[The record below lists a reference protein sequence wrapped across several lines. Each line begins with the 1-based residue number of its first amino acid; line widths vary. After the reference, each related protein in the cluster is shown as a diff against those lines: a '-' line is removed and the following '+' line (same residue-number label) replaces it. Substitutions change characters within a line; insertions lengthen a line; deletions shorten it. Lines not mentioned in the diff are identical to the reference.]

1 MHMDLK
7 GKNALV
13 TGSGIRLGRAIALAL
28 GEAGCNLA
36 LHYNSS
42 VKSVTQVKTDL
53 EKIGRKARV
62 FQQDLEDIAHVQDL
76 MDQVCSKFGHV
87 DILINNAGIYP
98 AGPGKAATPE
108 KISRVF
114 NVNLFSPWLLISAFA
129 NQLPRDAEGKVINI
143 SDGKVFRTGTDHFSY
158 RVTKQAINAI
168 TAMFALELAPK
179 ITVNAIAPGT
189 MLPLQGY
196 EHVNLQVVADRQ
208 IPLKRIGN
216 PEIVAQNVLHILRQD
231 FMTGHVIRVDGGEF
245 L

>member
-1 MHMDLK
+1 MDLK

-36 LHYNSS
+36 LHYNTSIES
-42 VKSVTQVKTDL
+42 VIQVKSDL
-53 EKIGRKARV
+53 EKIGRKAQI
-62 FQQDLEDIAHVQDL
+62 FQQDLEDISHVQDL
-76 MDQVCSKFGHV
+76 MTQVCSEFGHI

-98 AGPGKAATPE
+98 AGSGKAATPE
-108 KISRVF
+108 KINRVF

-129 NQLPRDAEGKVINI
+129 NQLPREVQGKVINI
-143 SDGKVFRTGTDHFSY
+143 SDGKVFRIGTDHFSY
-158 RVTKQAINAI
+158 RVTKQAINTI
-168 TAMFALELAPK
+168 TAMFALELAPN

-196 EHVNLQVVADRQ
+196 EHVDLQVVADRQ
-208 IPLKRIGN
+208 IPLKRIGS
-216 PEIVAQNVLHILRQD
+216 PEIIAQNVLHILSQD
-231 FMTGHVIRVDGGEF
+231 FMTGDVIRVDGGEF

>member
-1 MHMDLK
+1 MDLK

-36 LHYNSS
+36 LHYNTSVES
-42 VKSVTQVKTDL
+42 VIQVKSDL
-53 EKIGRKARV
+53 EKMGRKAHV
-62 FQQDLEDIAHVQDL
+62 FQQDLEDISHVQDL
-76 MDQVCSKFGHV
+76 MTQVCSEFGHI

-98 AGPGKAATPE
+98 AGSGKAATPE
-108 KISRVF
+108 KINKVF

-129 NQLPRDAEGKVINI
+129 SQLPREVQGKVINI
-143 SDGKVFRTGTDHFSY
+143 SDGKVFRNGTDHFSY
-158 RVTKQAINAI
+158 RVTKQAINTI
-168 TAMFALELAPK
+168 TAMFALELAPN

-196 EHVNLQVVADRQ
+196 EHVDLQVVADRQ
-208 IPLKRIGN
+208 IPLKRIGS
-216 PEIVAQNVLHILRQD
+216 PEIIAQNVLHILSQD
-231 FMTGHVIRVDGGEF
+231 FMTGDVIRVDGGEF

>member
-1 MHMDLK
+1 MDLK

-36 LHYNSS
+36 LHYNTSIES
-42 VKSVTQVKTDL
+42 VIQVKSDL
-53 EKIGRKARV
+53 EKMGRKAQV
-62 FQQDLEDIAHVQDL
+62 FQQDLEDISHVQDL
-76 MDQVCSKFGHV
+76 MTRVCSEFGHI

-98 AGPGKAATPE
+98 AGSGKAATPE
-108 KISRVF
+108 KINRVF

-129 NQLPRDAEGKVINI
+129 NQLPREVQGKVINI
-143 SDGKVFRTGTDHFSY
+143 SDAKVFRNGTDHFSY
-158 RVTKQAINAI
+158 RVTKQAINTI
-168 TAMFALELAPK
+168 TAMFALELAPN

-196 EHVNLQVVADRQ
+196 EHVDLQVVADRQ
-208 IPLKRIGN
+208 IPLKRIGS
-216 PEIVAQNVLHILRQD
+216 PEIIAQNVLHILSQD
-231 FMTGHVIRVDGGEF
+231 FMTGDVIRVDGGEF

>member
-1 MHMDLK
+1 MDLK

-36 LHYNSS
+36 LHYNTSIES
-42 VKSVTQVKTDL
+42 VIQVKSDL
-53 EKIGRKARV
+53 EKIGRKAQV
-62 FQQDLEDIAHVQDL
+62 FQQDLEDISHVQDL
-76 MDQVCSKFGHV
+76 MTRVCSEFGHI

-98 AGPGKAATPE
+98 AGSGKAATPE
-108 KISRVF
+108 KINRVF

-129 NQLPRDAEGKVINI
+129 NQLPREVQGKVINI
-143 SDGKVFRTGTDHFSY
+143 SDGKVFRNGTDHFSY
-158 RVTKQAINAI
+158 RVTKQAINTI
-168 TAMFALELAPK
+168 TAMFALELAPN

-196 EHVNLQVVADRQ
+196 EHVDLQVVADRQ
-208 IPLKRIGN
+208 IPLKRIGS
-216 PEIVAQNVLHILRQD
+216 PEIIAQNVLHILNQD
-231 FMTGHVIRVDGGEF
+231 FMTGDVIRVDGGEF

>member
-1 MHMDLK
+1 MDLK

-36 LHYNSS
+36 LHYNTSVES
-42 VKSVTQVKTDL
+42 VIQVKSDL
-53 EKIGRKARV
+53 EKIGRKAQI
-62 FQQDLEDIAHVQDL
+62 FQQDLEDVSHVQDL
-76 MDQVCSKFGHV
+76 MTRVCSEFGHI

-98 AGPGKAATPE
+98 AGSGKAATPE
-108 KISRVF
+108 KINKVF

-129 NQLPRDAEGKVINI
+129 SQLPREVQGKVINI
-143 SDGKVFRTGTDHFSY
+143 SDGKVFRNGTDHFSY
-158 RVTKQAINAI
+158 RVTKQAINTI
-168 TAMFALELAPK
+168 TAMFALELAPN

-196 EHVNLQVVADRQ
+196 EHVDLQVVADRQ
-208 IPLKRIGN
+208 IPLKRIGS
-216 PEIVAQNVLHILRQD
+216 PEIIAQNVLHILSQD
-231 FMTGHVIRVDGGEF
+231 FMTGDVIRVDGGEF

>member
-1 MHMDLK
+1 MDLK

-36 LHYNSS
+36 LHYNTSVES
-42 VKSVTQVKTDL
+42 VIQVKSDL
-53 EKIGRKARV
+53 EKMGRKAHV
-62 FQQDLEDIAHVQDL
+62 FQQDLEDISHVQDL
-76 MDQVCSKFGHV
+76 MTQVCSEFGHI

-98 AGPGKAATPE
+98 AGSGKAATPE
-108 KISRVF
+108 KINKVF

-129 NQLPRDAEGKVINI
+129 SQLPREVQGKVINI
-143 SDGKVFRTGTDHFSY
+143 SDGKVFRNGTDHFSY
-158 RVTKQAINAI
+158 RVTKQAINTI
-168 TAMFALELAPK
+168 TAMFALELAPN

-196 EHVNLQVVADRQ
+196 EHVDLQVLADRQ
-208 IPLKRIGN
+208 IPLKRIGS
-216 PEIVAQNVLHILRQD
+216 PEIIAQNVLHILSQD
-231 FMTGHVIRVDGGEF
+231 FMTGDVIRVDGGEF

>member
-13 TGSGIRLGRAIALAL
+13 TGSGIRLGRSIAFAL

-42 VKSVTQVKTDL
+42 VESVIQVKSDL
-53 EKIGRKARV
+53 DKLGRKARV
-62 FQQDLEDIAHVQDL
+62 FQHDLEDISHVQDL
-76 MDQVCSKFGHV
+76 MDRVCDEFGHI

-98 AGPGKAATPE
+98 AGPGKAATAE
-108 KISRVF
+108 KINRVF
-114 NVNLFSPWLLISAFA
+114 NINLFSPWLLISAFA
-129 NQLPRDAEGKVINI
+129 NQLPRDMQGRVINI
-143 SDGKVFRTGTDHFSY
+143 SDGKIFRTGTDHFSY
-158 RVTKQAINAI
+158 RVTKQAINTI

-196 EHVNLQVVADRQ
+196 EHANLQVVADRQ

-216 PEIVAQNVLHILRQD
+216 PEIVAQNVLHILSQD
-231 FMTGHVIRVDGGEF
+231 FMTGHVIRIDGGEF
-245 L
+245 I

>member
-1 MHMDLK
+1 MDLK

-36 LHYNSS
+36 LHYNTSIES
-42 VKSVTQVKTDL
+42 VIQVKSDL
-53 EKIGRKARV
+53 EKIGRKAQV
-62 FQQDLEDIAHVQDL
+62 FQQDLEDISHVQDL
-76 MDQVCSKFGHV
+76 MTQVCSEFGHI

-98 AGPGKAATPE
+98 AGSGKAATPE
-108 KISRVF
+108 KINRVF

-129 NQLPRDAEGKVINI
+129 NQLPREVQGKVINI
-143 SDGKVFRTGTDHFSY
+143 SDGKVFRNGTDHFSY
-158 RVTKQAINAI
+158 RVTKQAINTI
-168 TAMFALELAPK
+168 TAMFALELAPN

-196 EHVNLQVVADRQ
+196 EHVDLQVVADRQ
-208 IPLKRIGN
+208 IPLKRIGS
-216 PEIVAQNVLHILRQD
+216 PEIIAQNVLHILSQD
-231 FMTGHVIRVDGGEF
+231 FMTGDVIRVDGGEF

>member
-1 MHMDLK
+1 MDLK

-28 GEAGCNLA
+28 GQAGCNLA

-42 VKSVTQVKTDL
+42 VESVAQVKSEL
-53 EKIGRKARV
+53 EKMGRKALT
-62 FQQDLEDIAHVQDL
+62 FQQDLEETSHVQDL
-76 MDQVCSKFGHV
+76 MSRVCAEFGHV

-98 AGPGKAATPE
+98 PGYGKAATPE
-108 KISRVF
+108 KIYRVF

-129 NQLPRDAEGKVINI
+129 NQLPKGMQGKVINI
-143 SDGKVFRTGTDHFSY
+143 SDGKVFRNGTDHFGY
-158 RVTKQAINAI
+158 RITKQGINAI
-168 TAMFALELAPK
+168 TEMFALELAPN

-196 EHVNLQVVADRQ
+196 EHVDLQVVADRQ
-208 IPLKRIGN
+208 IPLRRIGS
-216 PEIVAQNVLHILRQD
+216 PEIIAQNVLHILSQD
-231 FMTGHVIRVDGGEF
+231 FMTGSVIRVDGGEF

>member
-1 MHMDLK
+1 MDLK

-36 LHYNSS
+36 LHYNTSIES
-42 VKSVTQVKTDL
+42 VIQVKSDL
-53 EKIGRKARV
+53 EKMGRKAQV
-62 FQQDLEDIAHVQDL
+62 FQQDLEDISHVQDL
-76 MDQVCSKFGHV
+76 MTRVCSEFGHI

-98 AGPGKAATPE
+98 AGSGKAATPE
-108 KISRVF
+108 KINRVF

-129 NQLPRDAEGKVINI
+129 NQLPREVQGKVINI
-143 SDGKVFRTGTDHFSY
+143 SDGKVFRNGTDHFSY
-158 RVTKQAINAI
+158 RVTKQAINTI
-168 TAMFALELAPK
+168 TAMFALELAPN

-196 EHVNLQVVADRQ
+196 EHVDLQVVADRQ
-208 IPLKRIGN
+208 IPLKRIGS
-216 PEIVAQNVLHILRQD
+216 PEIIAQNVLHILRQD
-231 FMTGHVIRVDGGEF
+231 FMTGQVIRVDGGEF

>member
-1 MHMDLK
+1 MELR

-42 VKSVTQVKTDL
+42 VESVIQVKSEI
-53 EKIGRKARV
+53 EKMGRKARV
-62 FQQDLEDIAHVQDL
+62 FQQDMEDTSHVQDL
-76 MDQVCSKFGHV
+76 MTRVCEEFGHI

-108 KISRVF
+108 KIDRVF
-114 NVNLFSPWLLISAFA
+114 NINLFSPWLLISAFA
-129 NQLPRDAEGKVINI
+129 KQLPKDVEGKVVNI
-143 SDGKVFRTGTDHFSY
+143 SDGKVFQYGTDHFSY
-158 RVTKQAINAI
+158 RVTKHAINAI

-179 ITVNAIAPGT
+179 ITVNAVAPGT
-189 MLPLQGY
+189 MLPLQGH
-196 EHVNLQVVADRQ
+196 EHANLQVVADRQ
-208 IPLKRIGN
+208 IPLRRIGS
-216 PEIVAQNVLHILRQD
+216 PEIVAQNVLHILSQD
-231 FMTGHVIRVDGGEF
+231 FMTGQVIRVDGGEF

>member
-1 MHMDLK
+1 MDLK

-36 LHYNSS
+36 LHYNTSIES
-42 VKSVTQVKTDL
+42 VIQVKSDL
-53 EKIGRKARV
+53 EKIGRKAQI
-62 FQQDLEDIAHVQDL
+62 FQQDLEDISHVQDL
-76 MDQVCSKFGHV
+76 MTQVCSEFGHI

-98 AGPGKAATPE
+98 AGSGKAATPE
-108 KISRVF
+108 KINRVF

-129 NQLPRDAEGKVINI
+129 NQLPREVQGKVINI
-143 SDGKVFRTGTDHFSY
+143 SDGKVFRNGTDHFSY
-158 RVTKQAINAI
+158 RVTKQAINTI
-168 TAMFALELAPK
+168 TAMFALELAPN

-196 EHVNLQVVADRQ
+196 EHVDLQVVADRQ
-208 IPLKRIGN
+208 IPLKRIGS
-216 PEIVAQNVLHILRQD
+216 PEIIAQNVLHILSQD
-231 FMTGHVIRVDGGEF
+231 FMTGDVIRVDGGEF

>member
-1 MHMDLK
+1 MDLK

-36 LHYNSS
+36 LHYNTSVES
-42 VKSVTQVKTDL
+42 VIQVKSDL
-53 EKIGRKARV
+53 EKMGRKAHV
-62 FQQDLEDIAHVQDL
+62 FQQDLEDISHVQDL
-76 MDQVCSKFGHV
+76 MTQVCSEFGHI

-98 AGPGKAATPE
+98 AGSGKAATPE
-108 KISRVF
+108 KINKVF

-129 NQLPRDAEGKVINI
+129 NQLPREVQGKVINI
-143 SDGKVFRTGTDHFSY
+143 SDGKVFRNGTDHFSY
-158 RVTKQAINAI
+158 RVTKQAINTI
-168 TAMFALELAPK
+168 TAMFALELAPN

-196 EHVNLQVVADRQ
+196 EHVDLQVVADRQ
-208 IPLKRIGN
+208 IPLKRIGS
-216 PEIVAQNVLHILRQD
+216 PEIIAQNVLHILSQD
-231 FMTGHVIRVDGGEF
+231 FMTGDVIRVDGGEF

>member
-1 MHMDLK
+1 MDLK

-28 GEAGCNLA
+28 GQAGCNLA

-42 VKSVTQVKTDL
+42 VESVAQVKSDL
-53 EKIGRKARV
+53 VKMGRRAQV
-62 FQQDLEDIAHVQDL
+62 FQQDLEDITHVQEL
-76 MDQVCSKFGHV
+76 MARVCAEFGHI

-98 AGPGKAATPE
+98 PGYGKASTPE

-129 NQLPRDAEGKVINI
+129 HQLPRDMQGRVINI
-143 SDGKVFRTGTDHFSY
+143 SDAKVFRNGTDHFSY
-158 RVTKQAINAI
+158 RLTKQAINSI
-168 TAMFALELAPK
+168 TEMFALELAPN

-196 EHVNLQVVADRQ
+196 EHVDLQVVADRQ
-208 IPLKRIGN
+208 IPLRQIGS
-216 PEIVAQNVLHILRQD
+216 PEIIAQNVLHILSQD

>member
-1 MHMDLK
+1 MDLK

-42 VKSVTQVKTDL
+42 IESVFQVKSEL
-53 EKIGRKARV
+53 EKMGRKARV
-62 FQQDLEDIAHVQDL
+62 FQQDLEDITHVKEL
-76 MDQVCSKFGHV
+76 MDRVCGEFGHV

-98 AGPGKAATPE
+98 PGPGKAATPE
-108 KISRVF
+108 KINRVF

-129 NQLPRDAEGKVINI
+129 NQIPKDKQGRVINI
-143 SDGKVFRTGTDHFSY
+143 SDGKIFQTGTDHFSY
-158 RVTKQAINAI
+158 RVTKQAINTI
-168 TAMFALELAPK
+168 TAMFALELAPN

-208 IPLKRIGN
+208 IPLRRIGD
-216 PEIVAQNVLHILRQD
+216 PEIVAQNVLHILSQD

>member
-1 MHMDLK
+1 MDLK

-36 LHYNSS
+36 LHYNTSIES
-42 VKSVTQVKTDL
+42 VIQVKSDL
-53 EKIGRKARV
+53 EKIGRKAQI
-62 FQQDLEDIAHVQDL
+62 FQQDLEDISHVQDL
-76 MDQVCSKFGHV
+76 MTRVCSEFGHI

-98 AGPGKAATPE
+98 AGSGKAATPE
-108 KISRVF
+108 KINRVF

-129 NQLPRDAEGKVINI
+129 NQLPREVQGKVINI
-143 SDGKVFRTGTDHFSY
+143 SDGKVFRNGTDHFSY
-158 RVTKQAINAI
+158 RVTKQAINTI
-168 TAMFALELAPK
+168 TAMFALELAPN

-196 EHVNLQVVADRQ
+196 EHVDLQVVADRQ
-208 IPLKRIGN
+208 IPLKRIGS
-216 PEIVAQNVLHILRQD
+216 PEIIAQNVLHILSQD
-231 FMTGHVIRVDGGEF
+231 FMTGDVIRVDGGEF

>member
-1 MHMDLK
+1 MQMDLK

-36 LHYNSS
+36 LHYNTSIES
-42 VKSVTQVKTDL
+42 VSQVKSDL
-53 EKIGRKARV
+53 EKMGRKARA
-62 FQQDLEDIAHVQDL
+62 FQQDLEDISHVQDL
-76 MDQVCSKFGHV
+76 MDKVCNEFGHI

-108 KISRVF
+108 KINRVF
-114 NVNLFSPWLLISAFA
+114 NINLFSPWLLISAFA
-129 NQLPRDAEGKVINI
+129 NQLPRNAQGRVINI
-143 SDGKVFRTGTDHFSY
+143 SDGKIFRHGTDHFSY
-158 RVTKQAINAI
+158 RVTKQAINTI
-168 TAMFALELAPK
+168 TAMFALELAPN

-196 EHVNLQVVADRQ
+196 EYVNLQVVADRQ
-208 IPLKRIGN
+208 IPLKRVGS
-216 PEIVAQNVLHILRQD
+216 PEIVAQNVLHILSQD

-245 L
+245 I

>member
-1 MHMDLK
+1 MDLK

-36 LHYNSS
+36 LHYNTSVES
-42 VKSVTQVKTDL
+42 VIQVKSDL
-53 EKIGRKARV
+53 EKIGRKAHV
-62 FQQDLEDIAHVQDL
+62 FQQDLEDISHVQEL
-76 MDQVCSKFGHV
+76 MTQVCSEFGHI

-98 AGPGKAATPE
+98 AGSGKAATPE
-108 KISRVF
+108 KINKVF

-129 NQLPRDAEGKVINI
+129 SQLPREVQGKVINI
-143 SDGKVFRTGTDHFSY
+143 SDGKVFRNGTDHFSY
-158 RVTKQAINAI
+158 RVTKQAINTI
-168 TAMFALELAPK
+168 TAMFALELAPN

-196 EHVNLQVVADRQ
+196 EHVDLQVVADRQ
-208 IPLKRIGN
+208 IPLKRIGS
-216 PEIVAQNVLHILRQD
+216 PEIIAQNVLHILSQD
-231 FMTGHVIRVDGGEF
+231 FMTGDVIRVDGGEF